1 MAMGHGLTQ
10 ESIVPPGP
18 SDDLNATQSTQPGK
32 HPSIAYMII
41 IWYYIYIYSVYIY
54 VQYICIYIY
63 IHTVYIY
70 IIYVYKIHP
79 GLKLAM
85 LE

>member
-41 IWYYIYIYSVYIY
+41 
-54 VQYICIYIY
+54 
-63 IHTVYIY
+63 
-70 IIYVYKIHP
+70 
-79 GLKLAM
+79 M
-85 LE
+85 

>member
-1 MAMGHGLTQ
+1 MILHHHFFRRSRNQCAYMIYMAMGHGLTQ

-41 IWYYIYIYSVYIY
+41 I
-54 VQYICIYIY
+54 
-63 IHTVYIY
+63 
-70 IIYVYKIHP
+70 
-79 GLKLAM
+79 
-85 LE
+85 